1 MNCGTC
7 GVQNVEFATVCYSC
21 GKPLGGKFSVSSS
34 SPVPMP
40 TSHGPSSVGPTVK
53 VPSGIATGLGRLLFF
68 AAIAFLFFREPIR
81 ELVNALRSMS
91 SESTPEVVSEPA
103 PPAVPEPTQAPAV
116 VAEAPAPPAAAP
128 AAAPEEYP
136 AAAAPTEINGF
147 KMTLFEWEQTGPVHF
162 GDVVKGRSQITG
174 FEVSPENR
182 IDITMRFTFRDPRG
196 RVLEKSDPSRL
207 DQPMESDTLF
217 SSFDYAIPAKGPAG
231 DYDLEIRVDDAV
243 SGRSARFHHTI
254 TAAR

>member
-1 MNCGTC
+1 M
-7 GVQNVEFATVCYSC
+7 
-21 GKPLGGKFSVSSS
+21 P
-34 SPVPMP
+34 SPHVP
-40 TSHGPSSVGPTVK
+40 TSTGPTVK
-53 VPSGIATGLGRLLFF
+53 LPSGVAVGLGRLLFF
-68 AAIAFLFFREPIR
+68 AVLALLFFREPILQ
-81 ELVNALRSMS
+81 LVKALQSMS

-103 PPAVPEPTQAPAV
+103 PPAAPEPTQPPAV
-116 VAEAPAPPAAAP
+116 VAEAPAPPVAP
-128 AAAPEEYP
+128 SAPEEYP
-136 AAAAPTEINGF
+136 AAEAPTEINGF

-174 FEVSPENR
+174 FDVSPDNR

-217 SSFDYAIPAKGPAG
+217 SSFDYKIPTKGPAG